1 MEESIEELNSPTNLQ
16 EPVKE
21 KELDLH
27 LECKKKLAKH
37 YHIFGIV
44 VNIAVLALNGSLIRE
59 KALTN
64 QAINCI
70 CSLVVLIG

>member
-1 MEESIEELNSPTNLQ
+1 M
-16 EPVKE
+16 
-21 KELDLH
+21 
-27 LECKKKLAKH
+27 
-37 YHIFGIV
+37 FGIV

-64 QAINCI
+64 QVINCI